1 MQNPLE
7 TVMAGVE
14 KFITKA
20 ESDMAALVKP
30 VLDEVASLRAQ
41 IVEFG
46 HRAVAD
52 ASLIGGLEAML
63 AEWEAR
69 VDAVVAPLRGIV
81 ADSPRAAPDGL
92 SMQDHGGIAES
103 VAHAA

>member
-20 ESDMAALVKP
+20 ESDMSALVKP
-30 VLDEVASLRAQ
+30 VLDEVAALRAQ

-52 ASLIGGLEAML
+52 AALIGGLEAKL

-69 VDAVVAPLRGIV
+69 VEAVVAPLRAIV
-81 ADSPRAAPDGL
+81 PETAPAAPEGQ
-92 SMQDHGGIAES
+92 SMQDHGTIES
-103 VAHAA
+103 ATHAV